1 MTTATQQSKKETQ
14 ADNAAAQAEAQE
26 SEQKG
31 RLTTLSARTKE
42 IMDTDIVRP
51 AQISSYEPMLAP
63 DQPLGKRLSALEEKD
78 LRGFVQ
84 RSPTPP
90 RELSNE
96 LRTAMTEAKLP
107 PSHVW
112 VKGVIA
118 TFVVLQEEKASLEA
132 SAKKA
137 SRK

>member
-1 MTTATQQSKKETQ
+1 MTTATQQDKSTEATQ
-14 ADNAAAQAEAQE
+14 ADNAQAQAEAE
-26 SEQKG
+26 SKG
-31 RLTTLSARTKE
+31 RLATLSARTKE

-51 AQISSYEPMLAP
+51 AQINSYEPMLAP
-63 DQPLGKRLSALEEKD
+63 DQPLGQRLAAIEEKD
-78 LRGFVQ
+78 LRGFAQ

-96 LRTAMTEAKLP
+96 LRTALTDASVP

-118 TFVVLQEEKASLEA
+118 TFVVLQEEKARLEA

>member
-1 MTTATQQSKKETQ
+1 MATATENKTASAETQ
-14 ADNAAAQAEAQE
+14 ADNAQAQAEQE
-26 SEQKG
+26 AKG
-31 RLTTLSARTKE
+31 RLSTLSLRTRE

-51 AQISSYEPMLAP
+51 AQISSYEPLFQG
-63 DQPLGKRLSALEEKD
+63 DLGKRLGQIEDKD
-78 LRGFVQ
+78 LRGFAA
-84 RSPTPP
+84 RSPVPP

-96 LRTAMTEAKLP
+96 LREAMTAAKLP

-118 TFVVLQEEKASLEA
+118 AYVALQEEKARLEA
-132 SAKKA
+132 AAKKA